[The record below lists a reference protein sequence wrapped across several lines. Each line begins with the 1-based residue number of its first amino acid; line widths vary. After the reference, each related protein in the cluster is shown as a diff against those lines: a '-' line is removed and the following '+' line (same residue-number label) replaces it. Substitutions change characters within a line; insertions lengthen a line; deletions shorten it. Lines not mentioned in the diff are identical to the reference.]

1 MSSSDHRFP
10 SSGRPSWA
18 PPGDEPA
25 RLRGRSLV
33 AGFAV
38 LLGVCL
44 LVAALLAV
52 IAKAPEPPPDCQP
65 GTECGGPPGG
75 GVETSPAPAD
85 PAGSP
90 VVVPPGTIGIRA
102 GTPWI
107 SPDLGYQFEY
117 SDWWALDTSNTDAA
131 EADLDYQGS
140 SGDGLLIVTA
150 VPAAQAAPEAFAD
163 QWLGT
168 LKQWAPDLRAD
179 DAEKNRDPRAGD
191 RVRRRGRADVR
202 GIVVQPAVGDH
213 AGRGRT
219 RDRERRAA
227 DRGGHRHRL
236 EPGQD
241 GRREVAPVQHPEPR
255 RAVAQDVPL
264 GDVAVI
270 GRRSRRGARARA
282 PSLIVGAT
290 AVDSRPDPARSAAPA
305 SSAAS
310 PASSPRRPLLAL
322 GPTPGDREIAFDLVL
337 DVPGRAALA
346 AYAGSV
352 GDPASP
358 DYRRFLRPTRS
369 ARGSACPTRTSG
381 A

>member
-25 RLRGRSLV
+25 RLRGRSVV

-38 LLGVCL
+38 LLGICL

-75 GVETSPAPAD
+75 GVEPSPVPAG

-117 SDWWALDTSNTDAA
+117 SDWWALDTSNTDSA

-150 VPAAQAAPEAFAD
+150 VPAGQAAPEAFAD

-179 DAEKNRDPRAGD
+179 DAEKNKILGPEIGFVDG
-191 RVRRRGRADVR
+191 V
-202 GIVVQPAVGDH
+202 
-213 AGRGRT
+213 GRT
-219 RDRERRAA
+219 
-227 DRGGHRHRL
+227 
-236 EPGQD
+236 
-241 GRREVAPVQHPEPR
+241 
-255 RAVAQDVPL
+255 
-264 GDVAVI
+264 
-270 GRRSRRGARARA
+270 
-282 PSLIVGAT
+282 
-290 AVDSRPDPARSAAPA
+290 
-305 SSAAS
+305 
-310 PASSPRRPLLAL
+310 
-322 GPTPGDREIAFDLVL
+322 
-337 DVPGRAALA
+337 
-346 AYAGSV
+346 YAGSWSSPQAGTTPV
-352 GDPASP
+352 GIGLLTASDGRLTAAVIVIVWNP
-358 DYRRFLRPTRS
+358 DRTVGEKWLQYNIRS
-369 ARGSACPTRTSG
+369 RAELSLKTFRWGTSP
-381 A
+381 